1 MGWKGA
7 AARKRAGRC
16 HTLPPGNS
24 ERPSDYSKL
33 DKLRPHGH
41 FPAMSANLQTSLQIG
56 DVTIP
61 GRVLTA
67 PMTGVSDLPFRQTA
81 SSLAAPYVATEM
93 VACDSFVRQRPDVV
107 RRAAI
112 GDDLGLMVVQLVGRE
127 AEWIAKGAR
136 LAEQAGAD
144 IIDLNM
150 GCPCKEVTGALSGS
164 ALMREPELA
173 ARLIAAA
180 VESTSR
186 PVTLKMRLGWD
197 EHWMNAPEIAARAE
211 QIGIQAVTIH
221 GRTRQ
226 QFFRGS
232 ANWRAVAEVKQAVKI
247 PVIVNGDITD
257 LPSARAALDQSGADG
272 VMIGRGSYGRP
283 WIAASLDRALTKN
296 APLEGPGL
304 AERFDIILEH
314 LARSLKFYG
323 DALGLRVFRKH
334 LGWYVENAPLTLFG
348 GDAHIRRRE
357 KARLCQI
364 DSPDALQ
371 ANLAI
376 LWTGT
381 PLSIREAALI

>member
-1 MGWKGA
+1 
-7 AARKRAGRC
+7 
-16 HTLPPGNS
+16 
-24 ERPSDYSKL
+24 
-33 DKLRPHGH
+33 
-41 FPAMSANLQTSLQIG
+41 MSSHLQIG

-81 SSLAAPYVATEM
+81 SALAAPYVATEM

-112 GDDLGLMVVQLVGRE
+112 GAKGDRSLGLMVVQLVGRE
-127 AEWIAKGAR
+127 AEWIARGAK
-136 LAEQAGAD
+136 LAEEAGAD

-197 EHWMNAPEIAARAE
+197 EHWLNASQIAERAE

-226 QFFRGS
+226 QFFRGQ

-247 PVIVNGDITD
+247 PVIVNGDIMN
-257 LPSARAALDQSGADG
+257 LESARTALDQSGADG
-272 VMIGRGSYGRP
+272 VMIGRGCYGRP

-296 APLEGPGL
+296 TALDEPGL
-304 AERFDIILEH
+304 AERFDIILKH
-314 LARSLKFYG
+314 FVRSLKFYG
-323 DALGLRVFRKH
+323 DTLGLRVFRKH
-334 LGWYVENAPLTLFG
+334 LGWYVENAPLALFD
-348 GDAHIRRRE
+348 GDAQLRRKE

-364 DSPDALQ
+364 DSPGALE
-371 ANLAI
+371 AALAT
-376 LWTGT
+376 LWTEP
-381 PLSIREAALI
+381 PLSIPETALI